1 MTTRFKYLRWDGTQ
15 SGPELDAEDYF
26 DEFSNYLM
34 EGWTPDEAYEWML
47 KQGIGSDEYHA
58 HGIDE
63 LRAELSAY
71 RQSIFETYNLEQSLS
86 AIRREL
92 EDILYTEISRLDS
105 QLSPGS
111 EEFKKRAAFLE
122 KLDRKLSQAIES
134 LEDYD
139 FLDPEALEKYKALKA
154 ELERIRKVEKF
165 INRLGEKF
173 SGDESIGF
181 EETLELI
188 SRLEG
193 LDRIERMLISG
204 ELAEISADELKDVL
218 SEKGLDSIVMLK
230 SFKSTLEDRGL
241 VVTTGERTELTPKGI
256 RKIGEKTLGDI
267 FSALKRR
274 KLSEHETG
282 LRGSGTT
289 KHEETKEYE
298 FGAPFNLNIVGT
310 LKNSLARE
318 PESKRSEISPESG
331 IIPGIDIK
339 PGDFEVY
346 ETEYQTH
353 AATALL
359 LDLSW
364 SMSFQGRFPAAK
376 RVALALDHLIK
387 IKYAKDDF
395 YLIGFSTGARPL
407 STKELAVST
416 WDSNDPFTNIQ
427 EALAVAAKTLSK
439 HKNSNK
445 QIILVTDGQP
455 TAYHTDGYLQVELPM
470 FFGGLSPRATLETL
484 KEVKRVT
491 GLGIRINTFMLDDSA
506 SLRRFV
512 KEMTRINKGRAFFT
526 TPDQLGKYLLVDY
539 LKRKRQMF

>member
-15 SGPELDAEDYF
+15 SGPELNAEDYF

-34 EGWTPDEAYEWML
+34 EGWTPDEAYEWIL

-58 HGIDE
+58 LGIDE

-86 AIRREL
+86 AISREL
-92 EDILYTEISRLDS
+92 EEILYTEISRLDS

-122 KLDRKLSQAIES
+122 KLERKLSQAIES

-139 FLDPEALEKYKALKA
+139 FMDPQASEKFEALKA
-154 ELERIRKVEKF
+154 ELERISKVEKF

-173 SGDESIGF
+173 SGHESIGF

-267 FSALKRR
+267 FSALKRT

-289 KHEETKEYE
+289 KQEETKEYE
-298 FGAPFNLNIVGT
+298 FGDPFNLNIVGT

-318 PESKRSEISPESG
+318 PERKRSEINPESG

-387 IKYAKDDF
+387 TKYAKDDF

-407 STKELAVST
+407 STKELAVTT

-491 GLGIRINTFMLDDSA
+491 GFGIRINTFMLDDSA

-512 KEMTRINKGRAFFT
+512 EEMTRINKGRAFFT

>member
-34 EGWTPDEAYEWML
+34 EGWTPDEAYEWIL

-58 HGIDE
+58 LGIDE

-86 AIRREL
+86 AISREL
-92 EDILYTEISRLDS
+92 EEILYTEISRLDS
-105 QLSPGS
+105 KLSPGS

-122 KLDRKLSQAIES
+122 KLEQKLSQAIES

-139 FLDPEALEKYKALKA
+139 FMDPEAQEKYKALKA
-154 ELERIRKVEKF
+154 ELDRINKVEKF

-173 SGDESIGF
+173 SGDESVGF

-230 SFKSTLEDRGL
+230 GFKSTLEDRGL

-267 FSALKRR
+267 FSALKRT

-298 FGAPFNLNIVGT
+298 FGDPFNLNIVGT

-387 IKYAKDDF
+387 TKYAKDDF

-491 GLGIRINTFMLDDSA
+491 GLGIRINTFMLDDSS

-512 KEMTRINKGRAFFT
+512 EEMTRINKGRAFFT